1 MCMRLHL
8 TQNGRWMF
16 HEGSDTDPNANEFW
30 TVQVDI
36 IYNCDFLKKYWRTGS
51 IEPCMCGSMPYICSS
66 VLTHLLLRFGK

>member
-36 IYNCDFLKKYWRTGS
+36 IYNCDFLKKKLAHWQHWTMYVRV
-51 IEPCMCGSMPYICSS
+51 YA
-66 VLTHLLLRFGK
+66 LYL